1 MMYKQLVLCKINR
14 SAVGRVGWSDT
25 GHGTRLARVW
35 HAPGTRLA
43 RAPGLLTS
51 SYYAN
56 IPRAAKPL
64 NPIENSIEPRLVVVV
79 GLVQDMA
86 RSAELKLT
94 HVDGLKLTYVAASI
108 TSSKVL

>member
-1 MMYKQLVLCKINR
+1 MLVGL
-14 SAVGRVGWSDT
+14 VQDM
-25 GHGTRLARVW
+25 ARVW
-35 HAPGTRLA
+35 HASGTRLA

-51 SYYAN
+51 SYYAH
-56 IPRAAKPL
+56 IPRAAEPL
-64 NPIENSIEPRLVVVV
+64 TPYVKSIEARLVVLV

-94 HVDGLKLTYVAASI
+94 HVDGLKLTHVDELKLTHVAASI

>member
-14 SAVGRVGWSDT
+14 SAVGRVGWSGT

-35 HAPGTRLA
+35 HAP
-43 RAPGLLTS
+43 
-51 SYYAN
+51 
-56 IPRAAKPL
+56 KPL
-64 NPIENSIEPRLVVVV
+64 NPIKKSIEPRLVVLV

-94 HVDGLKLTYVAASI
+94 HVDEFMLTHVDEFKLTHVDELKLTHVAASI